1 MIFVTTTHLEDLHHV
16 ESHSRFFLALNLQW
30 YDLFLIILL
39 GWFLVPAVG
48 IFHIAVTTKY
58 TYDRSWTKL
67 VANHIQQLA
76 QLATLV
82 YIADIIVVALVAI
95 GFDFDRL
102 SVYSLGFARLLYVG
116 WVAQRLSVLKKH
128 FLDSA
133 AEASPH
139 KLGQLGLIDKLV
151 DGILYICTGFML
163 LDILDVQMG
172 VGLSS
177 VFAFGSAGTLII
189 GLASKDLA
197 DMFINGVA
205 MTTADRVREG
215 DWVTFGDGTS
225 GQIVKIGWMLT
236 TIRHSD
242 ELVEVIPNSK
252 LGLQR
257 VTNLSRV
264 DRCQVKTDL
273 RFKLKDANKMAK
285 LCDDTLS
292 EIKASCPE
300 TVTDDSRPFRCVW
313 TDIKEYYLNVMVE
326 AHFTLPSMGAPYWNN
341 RMEVM
346 KAIYRVVE
354 KNGLEFAEPPNMSMA
369 MKD

>member
-1 MIFVTTTHLEDLHHV
+1 MV
-16 ESHSRFFLALNLQW
+16 LQW
-30 YDLFLIILL
+30 YDLVLLVLI
-39 GWFLVPAVG
+39 GWFLVPTVG
-48 IFHIAVTTKY
+48 IFHNAITTKY
-58 TYDRSWTKL
+58 TFEKSWTKL
-67 VANHIQQLA
+67 IAKHIQQLV

-82 YIADIIVVALVAI
+82 YIGDIIVIALVAI

-102 SVYSLGFARLLYVG
+102 SVYSLGFARILYVG
-116 WVAQRLSVLKKH
+116 WIVQRLSVLKKH

-139 KLGQLGLIDKLV
+139 KLGQIGLVDKLV
-151 DGILYICTGFML
+151 DGALYICTGFIL

-225 GQIVKIGWMLT
+225 GQIVKIGWMQT

-242 ELVEVIPNSK
+242 ELVEVIPNSR
-252 LGLQR
+252 LGMQR

-264 DRCQVKTDL
+264 DRCQVKVNL
-273 RFKLKDANKMAK
+273 RFKLSDGKKMEK
-285 LCDDTLS
+285 LTNDIIE
-292 EIKASCPE
+292 EIKKSCPALIA
-300 TVTDDSRPFRCVW
+300 DGSRPLRCVW
-313 TDIKEYYLNVMVE
+313 TDIKEYYLNIMVDT
-326 AHFTLPSMGAPYWNN
+326 HFTLPSMGAPYWNN

-346 KAIYRVVE
+346 KVIYRVVE
-354 KNGLEFAEPPNMSMA
+354 KNGVQFAEPPNMAVAMA
-369 MKD
+369 MDD